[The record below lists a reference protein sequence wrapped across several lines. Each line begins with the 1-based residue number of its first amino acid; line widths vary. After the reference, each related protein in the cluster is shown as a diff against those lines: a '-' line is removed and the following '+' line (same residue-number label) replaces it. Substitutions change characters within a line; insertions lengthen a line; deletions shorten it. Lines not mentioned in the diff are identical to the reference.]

1 MRYFLWLSYLGTAYC
16 GWQRQPNGVSVQ
28 QRAEE
33 ALATILRQPTPL
45 TAAGRTDAG
54 VHARRMAAHFDASPP
69 LDAPDARLGRLNRLL
84 PADIAAL
91 RLDTVHPE
99 AHARFSAT
107 ARTYEY
113 TVTNVKDPF
122 TPGGVH
128 RMSLR
133 GVDFDAMNR
142 AAATLLDYTDFT
154 SFSKLH
160 TDVKT
165 NNCRITRADWHRDG
179 PRWTF
184 TITADRFLRNMVRAI
199 VGTLLEVGRGR
210 RSEADFRRVIEAL
223 DRCQAGDS
231 AAAEGLTLI
240 DVAYP
245 PELFI
250 RGGGISI

>member
-33 ALATILRQPTPL
+33 ALATILRRPTPL

-54 VHARRMAAHFDASPP
+54 VHARRMATHFDVDQPI
-69 LDAPDARLGRLNRLL
+69 DTPDALVGRLNRLL
-84 PADIAAL
+84 PPDIAAL
-91 RLDTVHPE
+91 RIDAVQPD

-113 TVTNVKDPF
+113 TVTGVKDPF
-122 TPGGVH
+122 APAAVH

-142 AAATLLDYTDFT
+142 AAAALLDYTDFT

-165 NNCRITRADWHRDG
+165 NNCRITRADWRRDG
-179 PRWTF
+179 ALWTF

-210 RSEADFRRVIEAL
+210 RSEADFRRLIEAL

-231 AAAEGLTLI
+231 AAAEGLALV
-240 DVAYP
+240 DVEYP

-250 RGGGISI
+250 EPE